1 MPKDN
6 GAVKK
11 SKVSPEAK
19 INRLPDE
26 AAAVSGDVRIAVRC
40 KGITPLLMNPLT
52 HDVLMSLWTK
62 EKPSKTAPRPTI
74 QEAAEKKANAYKDAD
89 GNYFIPVSA
98 LHACLKHAGRDV
110 RLDGRK
116 QVSTATSTKM
126 SSFMTLDAT
135 QFTLEGLDPE
145 RPWEADARPGKN
157 PNGGEA
163 VCIVRPRFDTWEFT
177 ANITIF
183 TSEIAEATIRELFD
197 KAGRRA
203 GLLDFRPQKGGV
215 FGQFV
220 VEEWKRL

>member
-1 MPKDN
+1 MAAKGN
-6 GAVKK
+6 GSVKTK
-11 SKVSPEAK
+11 TETK
-19 INRLPDE
+19 NRLPDE
-26 AAAVSGDVRIAVRC
+26 AKAASGDIRVAVRC

-52 HDVLMSLWTK
+52 DDVLMALWTK
-62 EKPSKTAPRPTI
+62 EKGSKTAPRPTI
-74 QEAAEKKANAYKDAD
+74 QEAAEKKAEAYRDSD
-89 GNYFIPVSA
+89 GNYFVPVSA
-98 LHACLKHAGRDV
+98 VYACLKHAGRDV

-126 SSFMTLDAT
+126 SSFMTLDAA
-135 QFTLEGLDPE
+135 QFILEGLDPE

-163 VCIVRPRFDTWEFT
+163 VCIVRPRFDKWGFT

-183 TSEIAEATIRELFD
+183 ADEISEETIRELFD

-203 GLLDFRPQKGGV
+203 GLLDFRPQRGGV

-220 VEEWKRL
+220 VEEWTRL